1 MPPEPSLALDASLA
15 PAQIYIVLAITV
27 ASFSW
32 LLKPE
37 PPGQLTGR
45 QVFIGFLL
53 IFIQFLHLVSYAA
66 IHANW
71 PEFNTVAHGIV
82 LSLSMAAGMWLF
94 RTRWMEAKSQ
104 PPNEP
109 GGRRG

>member
-1 MPPEPSLALDASLA
+1 MPPEPPLALDASLA

-37 PPGQLTGR
+37 TLGQLAGL
-45 QVFIGFLL
+45 QVFAGFSLVFFQL
-53 IFIQFLHLVSYAA
+53 LHLVFYAT
-66 IHANW
+66 IHASR
-71 PEFNTVAHGIV
+71 PELNTRIHGVV
-82 LSLSMAAGMWLF
+82 LLGYVVTAAWLF

-104 PPNEP
+104 PPKNP
-109 GGRRG
+109 DDD

>member
-53 IFIQFLHLVSYAA
+53 IFIQFLHLVSYQ
-66 IHANW
+66 
-71 PEFNTVAHGIV
+71 PVAKPRV
-82 LSLSMAAGMWLF
+82 APRRAG
-94 RTRWMEAKSQ
+94 RPADKA
-104 PPNEP
+104 
-109 GGRRG
+109 